1 MGDNTIVQLAMH
13 LQCVD
18 DVSIT
23 TIIGSKKL
31 TKQVQ
36 IRSLAKHG
44 KTMLM
49 MYEATG
55 EHKYL
60 KQARLC
66 YEQAKSIEV
75 DFVRPL
81 GALYNKVA

>member
-1 MGDNTIVQLAMH
+1 MSDTTVQLAIQ
-13 LQCVD
+13 LDCVD
-18 DVSIT
+18 EMDLT
-23 TIIGSKKL
+23 TIVGSPEL

-36 IRSLAKHG
+36 IRSLAKYG

-49 MYEATG
+49 MYDATG
-55 EHKYL
+55 EDKYL

-66 YEQAKSIEV
+66 YEQAKSIKV